1 VWRGKSGRLRST
13 PPSSNNLE
21 MLRFASVLRNFCDKA
36 TLQHPDMLSPRPP
49 AAHILAFAQT
59 LNGGGVEKAL
69 LRLVQGWSDLGRR
82 VTLVI
87 GDAAG
92 PLARDLPAGV
102 ETRLLGRSSMVGM
115 GALAALTHEIGP
127 DILFCPGNHYSALAA
142 WTKLRLGRSCP
153 PIVAKI
159 SNALVRR
166 DQSPALAMAYR
177 RWLRWHPSFVDRLV
191 AMSPAMADE
200 ACIEMGARREM
211 LSVIPNPPVRSQPG
225 ALLPAMP
232 RGRFLL
238 GVGRLAPQ
246 KRWDR
251 LIDAFDRIAERDV
264 SLMIVGE
271 GAERPQLEA
280 QIAALGLGERVSLPG
295 HVADP
300 TPVIARATA
309 LALVSDFEGVPGVLR
324 EALSVGTPVVSTES
338 SVAVREIVTHRSLGS
353 IVAPGDNA
361 ALVAAL
367 DHWLAPGR
375 QRPRPVPQPGEDA
388 AAAYLDLFDQVV
400 LERRF
405 SLAA

>member
-1 VWRGKSGRLRST
+1 
-13 PPSSNNLE
+13 
-21 MLRFASVLRNFCDKA
+21 
-36 TLQHPDMLSPRPP
+36 MLSPRPP

-59 LNGGGVEKAL
+59 LDGGGVEKAL
-69 LRLVQGWSDLGRR
+69 LRLVGGWSALGRR

-92 PLARDLPAGV
+92 PLAGEVPDGI
-102 ETRLLGRSSMVGM
+102 ETRVIGRSSMLGM
-115 GALAALTHEIGP
+115 GAIAALTDRIGP
-127 DILFCPGNHYSALAA
+127 DVLFCPGNHYSALAA
-142 WTKLRLGRSCP
+142 WTRLRLGQRCP

-166 DQSPALAMAYR
+166 DHNAALAVAYR
-177 RWLRWHPSFVDRLV
+177 AWLRWHPRFVDRLV

-200 ACIEMGARREM
+200 ARAAMHARPDM
-211 LSVIPNPPVRSQPG
+211 LSVIPNPPARAVLG
-225 ALLPAMP
+225 ATVPAMP
-232 RGRFLL
+232 RGRFVL

-251 LIDAFDRIAERDV
+251 LIDAFGRMAVAHPDL
-264 SLMIVGE
+264 SLMIVGD
-271 GAERPQLEA
+271 GGERPALEA
-280 QIAALGLGERVSLPG
+280 RIAGLGLGGRILLPG

-300 TPVIARATA
+300 TPVIARAAA

-324 EALSVGTPVVSTES
+324 EALAVGTPVVTTDS
-338 SVAVREIVTHRSLGS
+338 SVAVREIVSSPALGS
-353 IVAPGDNA
+353 IVRPGDA
-361 ALVAAL
+361 ADLVAAL

-375 QRPRPVPQPGEDA
+375 ARPHPVPQPGEDA
-388 AAAYLDLFDQVV
+388 AAAYLDVFDRVV

>member
-1 VWRGKSGRLRST
+1 
-13 PPSSNNLE
+13 
-21 MLRFASVLRNFCDKA
+21 
-36 TLQHPDMLSPRPP
+36 MLSPRPP

-59 LNGGGVEKAL
+59 LQGGGVEKAL
-69 LRLVQGWSDLGRR
+69 LRLVTGWSELGRR

-102 ETRLLGRSSMVGM
+102 EVRLLGRSSMIGM
-115 GALAALTHEIGP
+115 GGLAPLTHEIGP
-127 DILFCPGNHYSALAA
+127 DVLFCPGNHYSALAA
-142 WTKLRLGRSCP
+142 WTRLRLGHSCP

-166 DQSPALAMAYR
+166 DHGPAFAMAYR

-191 AMSPAMADE
+191 AMSPAMAEE
-200 ACIEMGARREM
+200 ARVEMGADRAM
-211 LSVIPNPPVRSQPG
+211 LRVIPNPPVRAVDG
-225 ALLPAMP
+225 AVLPEMP

-251 LIDAFDRIAERDV
+251 LIDAFGRLGDRDMA
-264 SLMIVGE
+264 LMIVGE
-271 GAERPQLEA
+271 GSERAALEA
-280 QIAALGLGERVSLPG
+280 QIASLGLRDRVSLPG

-300 TPVIARATA
+300 TPVIARAAA

-324 EALSVGTPVVSTES
+324 ESLAVGTPVITTDS
-338 SVAVREIVTHRSLGS
+338 SVAVREIVTRPALGT
-353 IVAPGDNA
+353 IVPPGDAA

-367 DHWLAPGR
+367 EHWLAPGR
-375 QRPRPVPQPGEDA
+375 ARPRPVPQPGENA
-388 AAAYLDLFDQVV
+388 AAAYLDLFDEVV

-405 SLAA
+405 AMAA